1 MKRWPLIPS
10 FLVVGAML
18 VMIGLGI
25 WQLQRRAEKN
35 ALLAEYAQAANR
47 PPIAWPVVPTK
58 KDAPLFRRATGFCTE
73 VTGWRA
79 VAGRNARGE
88 AGWAHIAAC
97 RTGGAEGPG
106 MQVDMGWSR
115 TPANPGWKGGE
126 VTGIVAP
133 DTRHI
138 IRLVSQ
144 AAAPG
149 LEVSQPP
156 VMDDIPNNHLAYAVQ
171 WFFFAGVAG
180 IIYWLALRRREKQ
193 APGADSQT

>member
-1 MKRWPLIPS
+1 MRRWPLVPTI
-10 FLVVGAML
+10 FVGAAMI

-25 WQLQRRAEKN
+25 WQLRRMQEKN
-35 ALLAEYAQAANR
+35 ALLAEYAQAAAK
-47 PPIAWPVVPTK
+47 PPIAWPAVPVREG
-58 KDAPLFRRATGFCTE
+58 APLFRRATGFCTE
-73 VTGWRA
+73 VTGWTA
-79 VAGRNARGE
+79 TAGRNAKGE

-115 TPANPGWKGGE
+115 APTDPTWAGGA

-138 IRLVSQ
+138 IRLVSETP
-144 AAAPG
+144 APG
-149 LEVSQPP
+149 LEPSQPP
-156 VMDDIPNNHLAYAVQ
+156 MMEDIPNNHLAYAVQ

-180 IIYWLALRRREKQ
+180 LIYWLALRKRAR
-193 APGADSQT
+193 